1 LGLYLEIV
9 KLFHMKDMFMVLHSS
24 LHKVFVPDTLWILKV
39 LGFGI
44 DEYLEVVKILP
55 SPTLERIGTAAYICF

>member
-1 LGLYLEIV
+1 
-9 KLFHMKDMFMVLHSS
+9 MKDMFMVLHSS